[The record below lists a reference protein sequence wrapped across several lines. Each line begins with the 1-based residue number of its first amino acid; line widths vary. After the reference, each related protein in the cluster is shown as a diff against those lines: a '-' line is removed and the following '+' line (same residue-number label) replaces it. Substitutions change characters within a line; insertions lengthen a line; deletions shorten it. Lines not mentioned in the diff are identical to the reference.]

1 MEQKQFVNQ
10 EYFDDGSI
18 LKMETKGWLMTL
30 KAGDQAPSS
39 GKRDA
44 NTVF

>member
-1 MEQKQFVNQ
+1 
-10 EYFDDGSI
+10 
-18 LKMETKGWLMTL
+18 METKGWLMTL

-44 NTVF
+44 NTVFWFKRHYYSSALAALKDSCE